1 MDIAE
6 FHTDLKAAY
15 GKAKIHLVETKTE
28 KRLGHID
35 LSDGNI
41 LCESDEHKDILVAL
55 LREKYSAL
63 VGEIIGDLLI
73 EDGPEPEP
81 EESAVDLSGL
91 SPLPGGTLKESIFH
105 DDRVQKGL
113 IGEQRTAGVLSVL
126 LNDPG
131 TRILH
136 SLNLSTRDIDHIFF
150 ARHGIFVIN
159 TKYRR
164 STDRVL
170 YDFKNS
176 WSQKIIDDTR
186 EVAQVTSRF
195 LMDTGIPLDDIYR
208 PRVVLWTEP
217 SFEVDITRADNG
229 VELVPG
235 DKLVEHIMGTEQ
247 VISADTCIAMYEMLR
262 LQQRNL
268 LA

>member
-73 EDGPEPEP
+73 EPEPEP
-81 EESAVDLSGL
+81 EPGENAVNLSGL
-91 SPLPGGTLKESIFH
+91 SALPGGTLKESIFH

-113 IGEQRTAGVLSVL
+113 VGEQRTAGVLSVL
-126 LNDPG
+126 MNDSSS
-131 TRILH
+131 RILH

-150 ARHGIFVIN
+150 SERGIFVIN

-170 YDFKNS
+170 YDFKSS

-208 PRVVLWTEP
+208 PRVVLWNEP
-217 SFEVDITRADNG
+217 SFEVDITQDDNG
-229 VELVPG
+229 AELIPG
-235 DKLVEHIMGTEQ
+235 DRLVEHIMSTEK
-247 VISADTCIAMYEMLR
+247 VISADTCVAMYEMLR
-262 LQQRNL
+262 LRQTNPL
-268 LA
+268 S

>member
-1 MDIAE
+1 MDIAA

-55 LREKYSAL
+55 LREKYAAL

-73 EDGPEPEP
+73 EPEPVEN
-81 EESAVDLSGL
+81 AVNLSGL
-91 SPLPGGTLKESIFH
+91 SALPGGTLKESIFH

-113 IGEQRTAGVLSVL
+113 VGEQRTAGVLSVL
-126 LNDPG
+126 MNDSSS
-131 TRILH
+131 RILH

-150 ARHGIFVIN
+150 SERGIFVIN

-208 PRVVLWTEP
+208 PRVVLWNEP
-217 SFEVDITRADNG
+217 SFEVDITQDDSGA
-229 VELVPG
+229 ELIPG
-235 DKLVEHIMGTEQ
+235 DRLVEHIMSTEK
-247 VISADTCIAMYEMLR
+247 VISTDACVAMYEMLR
-262 LQQRNL
+262 LRQSTL

>member
-15 GKAKIHLVETKTE
+15 GKAKVHLVETKTE

-35 LSDGNI
+35 LSDGSI
-41 LCESDEHKDILVAL
+41 LCESNDHKEILVAL
-55 LREKYSAL
+55 LREKYSDL

-73 EDGPEPEP
+73 DNEPEP
-81 EESAVDLSGL
+81 AVEDSVDLSSL
-91 SPLPGGTLKESIFH
+91 SPLPGETIKESIFH

-113 IGEQRTAGVLSVL
+113 VGEQRTAGVLSVL
-126 LNDPG
+126 MNDSSS
-131 TRILH
+131 RILH
-136 SLNLSTRDIDHIFF
+136 SLNLSTRDVDHIFF
-150 ARHGIFVIN
+150 SQRGIFVIN

-176 WSQKIIDDTR
+176 WAQKIIDDTR

-195 LMDTGIPLDDIYR
+195 LMDTGLPLDNIYR
-208 PRVVLWTEP
+208 PCVVLWNEP
-217 SFEVDITRADNG
+217 SFEVDITKDDNG
-229 VELVPG
+229 VELIPG
-235 DKLVEHIMGTEQ
+235 DRLVEHIMSTKK
-247 VISADTCIAMYEMLR
+247 VISADSCIAMYELLR
-262 LQQRNL
+262 LQQGSF